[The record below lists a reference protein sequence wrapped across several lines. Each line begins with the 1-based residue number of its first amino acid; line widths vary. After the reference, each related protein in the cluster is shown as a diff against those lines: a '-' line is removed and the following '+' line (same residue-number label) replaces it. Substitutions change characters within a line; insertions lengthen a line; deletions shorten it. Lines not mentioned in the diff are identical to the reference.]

1 VTEELRIKT
10 EMDEVN
16 PVKFEYDPKIIVSNL
31 SKIKMEMGYIFVL
44 YVNNFS
50 GAINIMKEKS
60 QKDTRKI
67 F

>member
-1 VTEELRIKT
+1 MI
-10 EMDEVN
+10 
-16 PVKFEYDPKIIVSNL
+16 PKIIVSNL

-50 GAINIMKEKS
+50 GAINIMKKKRE
-60 QKDTRKI
+60 KDTRKI